1 MHDSEPD
8 TFVRKTYPEKFTDM
22 LSEIGVDAH
31 PNEIATN
38 PVEIGDYYSR
48 CFSQT
53 PRMVSN
59 KGSLDIKGK
68 NIDVV
73 QIIQKG

>member
-8 TFVRKTYPEKFTDM
+8 TFVRKTLPQQFSDM
-22 LSEIGVDAH
+22 LTQIGIQAQ
-31 PNEIATN
+31 PNEIGTS

-53 PRMVSN
+53 PRMVTN
-59 KGSLDIKGK
+59 KGSIDIKGK